1 MSEDKKMLA
10 DRIQKSNKG
19 FSVIKD
25 GDSASKRI
33 VYYGTYTL
41 KEEPWVI
48 PELEEMSYWKP
59 MDNSSE
65 IILEKPCFVYVAEK
79 NGDETVEDFRF
90 YWTTA
95 ERKPGLEIVTNP
107 ASKKYGEQAFEIIV
121 TWTGG
126 PGEAINNEYIFLQS
140 QKGEKYSFLRKT
152 VGRAGVTEERYI
164 YIVPEGHDPD
174 AYFIS
179 YLPQLKEK
187 YNIIVE

>member
-1 MSEDKKMLA
+1 MLA

-25 GDSASKRI
+25 GGGTKK

-48 PELEEMSYWKP
+48 PEVEEMNYWKP

-65 IILEKPCFVYVAEK
+65 IMLEKDCFVYVAEK
-79 NGDETVEDFRF
+79 DGDEAVEESRF
-90 YWTTA
+90 YWSAA
-95 ERKPGLEIVTNP
+95 EKKPGLEIVTNP
-107 ASKKYGEQAFEIIV
+107 ASRKYGEQAFEIVV

-126 PGEAINNEYIFLQS
+126 PGEPINNEYIYLQS

-152 VGRAGVTEERYI
+152 VGRVGVTEERYI
-164 YIVPEGHDPD
+164 YIVPEGQNPD
-174 AYFIS
+174 DYFVS

-187 YNIIVE
+187 YSIIIE